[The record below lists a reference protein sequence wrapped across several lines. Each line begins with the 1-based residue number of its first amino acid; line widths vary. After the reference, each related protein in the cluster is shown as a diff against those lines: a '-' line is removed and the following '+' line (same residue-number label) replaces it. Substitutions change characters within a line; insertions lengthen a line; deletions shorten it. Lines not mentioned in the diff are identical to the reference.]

1 MSSLA
6 ALEGTGTLGALL
18 QVPRKRASTEGT
30 TNGGRGGHGEQ
41 RLRTVCRSVRE
52 QKGQGIVVV
61 VVTVFVLE
69 SKLRED
75 NVLESKL
82 RGMVVVPAG
91 VE

>member
-1 MSSLA
+1 M
-6 ALEGTGTLGALL
+6 
-18 QVPRKRASTEGT
+18 
-30 TNGGRGGHGEQ
+30 
-41 RLRTVCRSVRE
+41 RE

>member
-1 MSSLA
+1 MVVVVVTESSDC
-6 ALEGTGTLGALL
+6 
-18 QVPRKRASTEGT
+18 
-30 TNGGRGGHGEQ
+30 
-41 RLRTVCRSVRE
+41 VCGSVRE

>member
-1 MSSLA
+1 MRKRA
-6 ALEGTGTLGALL
+6 RTEGTGN
-18 QVPRKRASTEGT
+18 S
-30 TNGGRGGHGEQ
+30 GRG
-41 RLRTVCRSVRE
+41 
-52 QKGQGIVVV
+52 V